1 MKILSDG
8 LAKRL
13 AQSLVLSILVILVA
27 TSEADAHEL
36 NPTVADLAISDGTL
50 TIDLRLNAEAFLADL
65 DLDGLSDTNE
75 SASVGTYDQL
85 QDLPGEAIQAQFTEK
100 AAAFAS
106 GMIVTIDGGQGFLTS
121 EDERQLSLTFQS
133 ISTPAVSIPEIARQS
148 LVQFTA
154 TVPTAARSFQI
165 SWKEGYGQIVIRQQG
180 VDEPFT
186 GLLFGG
192 ETTPPITISGGAA
205 LSAWESFTSYI
216 PVGFDHILP
225 KGLDHILFVLGLF
238 FLSLRMGA
246 LLWQVTAFTAA
257 HTVTLALGALGV
269 VNVPGS
275 IVEPIIA
282 ASIVYVGVE
291 NILSSGLNK
300 WRPMVVFGFG
310 LLHGLG
316 FASVLGEFGLPTGQ
330 FVPALLG
337 FNVGVE
343 LGQLTVIAIAFL
355 AVGLWFGK
363 KPWYKGYIA
372 NPASAAIAL
381 VGAYWVI
388 ERVFL

>member
-1 MKILSDG
+1 MIKLSKYLSFK
-8 LAKRL
+8 LAYC
-13 AQSLVLSILVILVA
+13 LVLSIVSALFL
-27 TSEADAHEL
+27 TSGARAHEL
-36 NPTVADLAISDGTL
+36 NPSIVDLSAQDAVVTL
-50 TIDLRLNAEAFLADL
+50 DFRINAEAFLARI

-75 SASVGTYDQL
+75 AEAAESYDAL
-85 QDLPGEAIQAQFTEK
+85 QALSGPDIQAQFE
-100 AAAFAS
+100 AFSDEFLS
-106 GMIVTIDGGQGFLTS
+106 GVALQADGETLALKFG
-121 EDERQLSLTFQS
+121 S
-133 ISTPAVSIPEIARQS
+133 IETPAVALPEFARMSQIK
-148 LVQFTA
+148 FTA
-154 TVPTAARSFQI
+154 DLPENASRLSFGWGQ
-165 SWKEGYGQIVIRQQG
+165 GYGLIVVRQQG
-180 VDEPFT
+180 VEEPFT
-186 GLLFGG
+186 GVLSGG
-192 ETTPPITISGGAA
+192 ETTPDIAVTGGAA
-205 LSAWESFTSYI
+205 LDGWETFVSYI

-257 HTVTLALGALGV
+257 HTVTLALGALGW

-291 NILSSGLNK
+291 NILSKGLSR
-300 WRPMVVFGFG
+300 WRPTVVFVFG

-316 FASVLGEFGLPTGQ
+316 FASVLGDFGLPSGQ
-330 FVPALLG
+330 FIPALIG
-337 FNVGVE
+337 FNIGVE

-363 KPWYKGYIA
+363 KSWYKPLIA

-381 VGAYWVI
+381 IGAYWVI

>member
-1 MKILSDG
+1 MTFLSTG
-8 LAKRL
+8 LSHKL
-13 AQSLVLSILVILVA
+13 AQWLVLSIISVMFA
-27 TSEADAHEL
+27 APAAQSHEL
-36 NPTVADLAISDGTL
+36 NPTIADFSVTEGVLIL
-50 TIDLRLNAEAFLADL
+50 DLRLNAEAFLADL
-65 DLDGLSDTNE
+65 DLDGLEDTND
-75 SASVGTYDQL
+75 ASGAEGYDAL
-85 QDLPGEAIQAQFTEK
+85 QNRAGSDIATLFAAQADD
-100 AAAFAS
+100 FAS
-106 GMIVTIDGGQGFLTS
+106 GIVLKAGDAIVPWQ
-121 EDERQLSLTFQS
+121 FQS
-133 ISTPAVSIPEIARQS
+133 IETPAVSIPELGRLSA
-148 LVQFTA
+148 VQF
-154 TVPTAARSFQI
+154 AAFLPSAANSITI
-165 SWKEGYGQIVIRQQG
+165 SWPQGYGLIVIRQLG
-180 VDEPFT
+180 VDDPYT
-186 GLLFGG
+186 GFLGGG
-192 ETTPPITISGGAA
+192 EITPPITISGGASLTA
-205 LSAWESFTSYI
+205 RQSFTSYI

-269 VNVPGS
+269 VKVPGS

-291 NILSSGLNK
+291 NILSKGLSK
-300 WRPMVVFGFG
+300 WRPIVVFGFG

-316 FASVLGEFGLPTGQ
+316 FASVLGDFGLPTGQ

-363 KPWYKGYIA
+363 KPWYKSYIA
-372 NPASAAIAL
+372 NPASAVIAI